1 MNSQK
6 RILILDDNE
15 DILKSVYDILEYA
28 NFQVKTTPDIF
39 TFFKLVDEWQP
50 HLVIIDYILQGING
64 GDICHQIKTGD
75 ATRGIPVIMMSGYPA
90 VLNSLGNYGY
100 DDLLVKPFSVDNL
113 LLLVEKHLQR
123 SKVA

>member
-75 ATRGIPVIMMSGYPA
+75 ATRGSPVIMMSGYPA